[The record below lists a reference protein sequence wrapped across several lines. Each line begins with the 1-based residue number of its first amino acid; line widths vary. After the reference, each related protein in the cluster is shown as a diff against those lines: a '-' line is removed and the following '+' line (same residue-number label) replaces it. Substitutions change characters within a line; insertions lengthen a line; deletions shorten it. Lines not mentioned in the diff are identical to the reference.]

1 MEIITAGAS
10 SIRSASSTAFRLV
23 GLSAA
28 SPERSSRFVAGSIR
42 LCTVASGTCLTQTA
56 IFIARGLYRRVPLS
70 FDLKQLPTR
79 VRQRL
84 AGLPIL
90 HAVEIRP
97 MPFAAVV
104 AACSLLVGAASV
116 MTWQG
121 VALAADGAFQLVRIL
136 ATGDVYGSDARIL
149 AAGAHQGAVVIAARA
164 GVTDTQRSRILLGV
178 GQLLLP
184 AIAWSIAI
192 VLCRADRLVCA
203 AVLMIAGLS
212 AGATWFVNVSEIVL
226 AVPLTVLI
234 AVLLWQPQAWRR
246 REIVLAAAA
255 ASVLVASYET
265 AVLTGSL
272 LAVSGHLARE
282 PLRHAYRDARG
293 AGWLRRCRPSP
304 SSWRS
309 GAPAPGRTQRTRS
322 HFSTSSSPSGRGR
335 VSTSGSSASRW

>member
-1 MEIITAGAS
+1 
-10 SIRSASSTAFRLV
+10 
-23 GLSAA
+23 
-28 SPERSSRFVAGSIR
+28 
-42 LCTVASGTCLTQTA
+42 
-56 IFIARGLYRRVPLS
+56 
-70 FDLKQLPTR
+70 
-79 VRQRL
+79 
-84 AGLPIL
+84 
-90 HAVEIRP
+90 

-164 GVTDTQRSRILLGV
+164 GVTDTHTLAILLGV

-272 LAVSGHLARE
+272 LAVWAIWRASRSGTRIETLGCWMVAALSTLSVIVAVWGTRTGSNPTHSQSFLYFIVSLG
-282 PLRHAYRDARG
+282 PLR
-293 AGWLRRCRPSP
+293 P
-304 SSWRS
+304 
-309 GAPAPGRTQRTRS
+309 
-322 HFSTSSSPSGRGR
+322 
-335 VSTSGSSASRW
+335 STSGSSASRW